1 MRKDSVYIAGK
12 MTGLPNK
19 GREAFEKAKAKLE
32 KMGFV
37 VLNPSCLPDG
47 LPGNRYMPICMSMID
62 AADNLVLLDGWE
74 DSPGAKLEKA
84 YAEYQR
90 IPVYLMQDIIGG
102 THEQR

>member
-1 MRKDSVYIAGK
+1 MMRKDSVYIAGK
-12 MTGLPNK
+12 MTGLPDK
-19 GREAFEKAKAKLE
+19 GRAAFAKAEAHLA

-47 LPGNRYMPICMSMID
+47 LPPNRYMPMCMAMID

-84 YAEYQR
+84 YAEYQK
-90 IPVYLMQDIIGG
+90 IPVYLMRNILGNEDS
-102 THEQR
+102 

>member
-1 MRKDSVYIAGK
+1 MRKYSVYIAGK
-12 MTGLPNK
+12 MTGLPDK
-19 GREAFEKAKAKLE
+19 GRAAFAEAEDLLSKL
-32 KMGFV
+32 GFV

-47 LPGNRYMPICMSMID
+47 LPGNKYMPICMSMID

-90 IPVYLMQDIIGG
+90 IPVYLMRSIIGG
-102 THEQR
+102 THE